1 VSSRHHVDV
10 FAARLHQVYRL
21 PLQGGGT
28 LSLQLIEVRDLGTRQ
43 QDGGALSTYA
53 LTFRSAGEMRHAPQ
67 GTYRIEH
74 DELGTLEV
82 FLVPLGPDAVGMR
95 YEAIFN

>member
-1 VSSRHHVDV
+1 MSGRLHVDA
-10 FAARLHQVYRL
+10 FAARLHQLFRL

-28 LSLQLIEVRDLGTRQ
+28 LPLELVEARDLGTREAE
-43 QDGGALSTYA
+43 GGALSTYA

-67 GTYRIEH
+67 GTYRLEH
-74 DELGTLEV
+74 DELGVLEI
-82 FLVPLGPDAVGMR
+82 FLVPLGADAVGMR